1 MINGKTL
8 ILRFSS
14 LGDVVMT
21 VPIIRSL
28 EKKYPENKLIF
39 VTRPKFKPFFSEF
52 NNVVIF
58 ELDLKK
64 RHKGFF
70 GLFRLFLD
78 LKKLKPKRIADLHS
92 VLRTKILL
100 LLFRLFFVKVFAI
113 DKKRKERKALTRNQ
127 NKIFKPLTPVHFL
140 YQEVFNKLGFSID
153 LTKDHIYP
161 PSKTFNFNVD
171 SINIGSD
178 KLVGIA
184 PFAKHEA
191 KMYPLDLMQKI
202 ISYIQEKHTVFLF
215 GFGKIEMETIKRWSN
230 VFKNVYSCD
239 DLGGF
244 ENELALISNLDLMI
258 SMDSANGHIASIYN
272 VPVITLWGLTHPY
285 TGFTTFNSDLKNQF
299 CVDREKFPLVPNSI
313 YGNKMIKGYENAMRT
328 ISIEEVL
335 GRVNEILLN

>member
-14 LGDVVMT
+14 MGDVVMT
-21 VPIIRSL
+21 VPIIRCL
-28 EKKYPENKLIF
+28 EKKYPENKFIF
-39 VTRPKFKPFFSEF
+39 VTRPKFKPFFEEF
-52 NNVVIF
+52 KNVEIF
-58 ELDLKK
+58 ELDLEK

-92 VLRTKILL
+92 VLRTQLL
-100 LLFRLFFVKVFAI
+100 SFLFRIFFVKVSVI
-113 DKKRKERKALTRNQ
+113 DKKRKERKALTRNE
-127 NKIFKPLTPVHFL
+127 NKIFKPLTPIHYL
-140 YQEVFNKLGFSID
+140 YQEVFNKLGFSVD

-161 PSKTFNFNVD
+161 PSKTFNLNVD
-171 SINIGSD
+171 SINLGSD

-184 PFAKHEA
+184 PFAKHVA

-202 ISYIQEKHTVFLF
+202 VSYVQEKHTVFLF

-230 VFKNVYSCD
+230 VFKNVYSCN

-244 ENELALISNLDLMI
+244 ENEISLISNLDLMI

-285 TGFTTFNSDLKNQF
+285 TGFATFNYKTENQF
-299 CVDREKFPLVPNSI
+299 CANRDEYPLIPNSI

-328 ISIEEVL
+328 ISVEEVL
-335 GRVNEILLN
+335 GRVNEIMD

>member
-14 LGDVVMT
+14 LGDVAMT
-21 VPIIRSL
+21 VPVIRCL
-28 EKKYPENKLIF
+28 EKKYPENKFIY
-39 VTRPKFKPFFSEF
+39 VTRPKFKPFFEEF
-52 NNVVIF
+52 KNVEIF

-70 GLFRLFLD
+70 GIIRLFSD

-92 VLRTKILL
+92 VLRTQLL
-100 LLFRLFFVKVFAI
+100 SFLFRMFFIKVSVI
-113 DKKRKERKALTRNQ
+113 DKKRKERKALTRIE
-127 NKIFKPLTPVHFL
+127 NKIFKPLTPIHYL
-140 YQEVFNKLGFSID
+140 YQEVFNKLGFSVD
-153 LTKDHIYP
+153 LTKDHVYP
-161 PSKTFNFNVD
+161 SSKTFNLNVD
-171 SINIGSD
+171 SINIGLD

-202 ISYIQEKHTVFLF
+202 VSYLQEKHIVFLF

-239 DLGGF
+239 DLDGF
-244 ENELALISNLDLMI
+244 ENEVSLISNLDLMI

-335 GRVNEILLN
+335 GRVDEILLN